1 MNAGPFR
8 KLNNLDVINVKK
20 NNANRSPIYRKI
32 NNSNS
37 KEKKN
42 QMHSKIFTRKTE
54 RIEFFKNVS
63 QKSELKINPVL
74 TNEINS
80 NNSTFTKSNIKIDE
94 DRYKILE
101 EQILLLKQVNY
112 YYIAIN

>member
-20 NNANRSPIYRKI
+20 NIVNKSPNNRKV

-42 QMHSKIFTRKTE
+42 QMHSKIFTKKNE
-54 RIEFFKNVS
+54 RNEFFKNVS
-63 QKSELKINPVL
+63 QKSEYKINPVL

-80 NNSTFTKSNIKIDE
+80 NNSPFTKSNIKIDE
-94 DRYKILE
+94 DRHKILE
-101 EQILLLKQVNY
+101 EQILLLKQVK
-112 YYIAIN
+112 